1 VPFFQIIKLLQFLMR
16 VKTKNFKA
24 QRLLYHIRAKEKKR
38 KKHTH
43 TSFSVK
49 LS

>member
-1 VPFFQIIKLLQFLMR
+1 MR

-49 LS
+49 LSWMTNRCTLCTLH